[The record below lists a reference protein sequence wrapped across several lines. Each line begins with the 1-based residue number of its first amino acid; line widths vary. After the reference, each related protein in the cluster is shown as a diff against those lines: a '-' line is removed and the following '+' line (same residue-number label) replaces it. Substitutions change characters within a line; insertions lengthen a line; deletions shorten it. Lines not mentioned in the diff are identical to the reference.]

1 MDLLSGDMA
10 LARKAYNRWASISEF
25 TTTVDFTHRHNY
37 QEWRYFYK
45 IIFFA
50 NTVIDAL
57 SPDGQEPEGA
67 EARAFMGQAL
77 AARAYGYL
85 LLESTFR

>member
-1 MDLLSGDMA
+1 MA
-10 LARKAYNRWASISEF
+10 LF
-25 TTTVDFTHRHNY
+25 LQD
-37 QEWRYFYK
+37 YFA
-45 IIFFA
+45 A

-85 LLESTFR
+85 YLSQLFVNDPSPPMQTNWYFLSIRTHKHRMC